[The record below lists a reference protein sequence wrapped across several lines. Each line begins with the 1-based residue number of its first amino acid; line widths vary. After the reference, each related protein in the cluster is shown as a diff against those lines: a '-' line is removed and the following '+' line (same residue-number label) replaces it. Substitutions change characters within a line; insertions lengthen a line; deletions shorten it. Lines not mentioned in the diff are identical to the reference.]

1 MLGVSAGEHVRL
13 EGEWAVHGQYGRQ
26 FKVERYTT
34 VLPATAA
41 GIQKYL
47 GSGLVKGIGPKMA
60 ERIVLAFG
68 AETLN
73 VIEDQPER
81 LYNVEGVGPKRVLMI
96 KAAWQEQ
103 RQIREV
109 MVFLQSHGVS
119 PALAV
124 RIYKQYGDGAA
135 AVVKT
140 DPYRLARDVYG
151 IGFITA
157 DRIARN
163 MGIAAD
169 APERVAAG
177 MAYTLSQK
185 ADEGHVY
192 VPQTELTEAGAK
204 LLDVPP
210 ALVTQG
216 IETLRQEEQIQV
228 EHSAADPS
236 KNRLAEPRVYLMPF
250 YRAEVNVAGKLRRLM
265 DASQDRL
272 FTFHSF
278 DWPQAF
284 VAVQRQTSLALT
296 PKQQDAVRTALTRRV
311 TVITGGPGTGK
322 TTCQLTLIHLL
333 EAAKRSYVLASPTG
347 RAAKRLS
354 EATGRQAKTVHR
366 LLEFSPSH
374 GFSFQRNEE
383 NPLDVDAVIV
393 DEASMLDL
401 LLTNHL
407 LKAIPP
413 GAHLLLVGDIDQLPP
428 VGAGNVLRDVI
439 ELGRGRGGAAGCD
452 LPPGRRQLHHRE
464 RAPHQPRRHA
474 GVERRTLQGLLP
486 LSNRRPGARVR
497 AGDRDR
503 PGAHPAQVRH
513 PVQRRPGAQP
523 HAPRRGGRSCVERKV
538 AGGAQPA
545 VAPKAGAAPRRPG
558 VSPGRSRDADPQQL
572 RQGCLQ
578 R

>member
-1 MLGVSAGEHVRL
+1 MPTLEGVVERITFHNEETGYTVAKLARDDTNHEVAVVGNMLGVSVGEHVRL

-204 LLDVPP
+204 LLDVPSD
-210 ALVTQG
+210 LVTQG

-228 EHSAADPS
+228 EHGAADPS
-236 KNRLAEPRVYLMPF
+236 KNQPAEPRVL
-250 YRAEVNVAGKLRRLM
+250 L
-265 DASQDRL
+265 
-272 FTFHSF
+272 
-278 DWPQAF
+278 
-284 VAVQRQTSLALT
+284 
-296 PKQQDAVRTALTRRV
+296 DAVLPRGGQRRRQAAAVDGCFARPALHISQLRLAAGIRCRAATDQPGADAQATRR
-311 TVITGGPGTGK
+311 
-322 TTCQLTLIHLL
+322 
-333 EAAKRSYVLASPTG
+333 
-347 RAAKRLS
+347 
-354 EATGRQAKTVHR
+354 
-366 LLEFSPSH
+366 
-374 GFSFQRNEE
+374 
-383 NPLDVDAVIV
+383 
-393 DEASMLDL
+393 
-401 LLTNHL
+401 
-407 LKAIPP
+407 
-413 GAHLLLVGDIDQLPP
+413 GAH
-428 VGAGNVLRDVI
+428 GADKASYR
-439 ELGRGRGGAAGCD
+439 
-452 LPPGRRQLHHRE
+452 HH
-464 RAPHQPRRHA
+464 
-474 GVERRTLQGLLP
+474 
-486 LSNRRPGARVR
+486 RRPGY
-497 AGDRDR
+497 GQDDL
-503 PGAHPAQVRH
+503 PTH
-513 PVQRRPGAQP
+513 
-523 HAPRRGGRSCVERKV
+523 
-538 AGGAQPA
+538 
-545 VAPKAGAAPRRPG
+545 
-558 VSPGRSRDADPQQL
+558 ADPSA
-572 RQGCLQ
+572 
-578 R
+578 